1 MARDHARMLV
11 SIWGDE
17 DWKRLPANAQRAYT
31 LALSQPG
38 VSWAGVVPYQ
48 PGRWSNLAADT
59 SVAAIKRAVTVL
71 AERRFVVVDQ
81 ATEELFI
88 RTFVKN
94 DNVLRF
100 PNVAINMARAYSQI
114 ASPVIRK
121 AFLIELR
128 RLADL
133 PETRDLKGWEMPEVA
148 ALLAEGIKR

>member
-48 PGRWSNLAADT
+48 PGRWANLAADT